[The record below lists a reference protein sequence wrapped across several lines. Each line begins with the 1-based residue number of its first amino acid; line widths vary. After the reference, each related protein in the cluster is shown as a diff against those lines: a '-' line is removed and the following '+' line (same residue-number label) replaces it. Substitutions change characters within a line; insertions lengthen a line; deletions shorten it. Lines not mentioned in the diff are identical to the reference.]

1 MHLKHWLEAHD
12 YDPTKFLC
20 ISMGTDGFGANCNLL
35 SVSATGGWPGADLGT
50 RYIKGGDMGKVSE
63 YTEVVCNDCAVTVAS
78 EDDIEAARERAMP
91 KKRNPE
97 RQDEE
102 LPLAA

>member
-1 MHLKHWLEAHD
+1 MKCTKCGKQIRNLPD
-12 YDPTKFLC
+12 Y
-20 ISMGTDGFGANCNLL
+20 
-35 SVSATGGWPGADLGT
+35 
-50 RYIKGGDMGKVSE
+50 VSE